1 MSSPEGCRRDEGGV
15 EEARRP
21 DLVWFPMVLCPS
33 TRIAVNIIAHGISSQ
48 EPGKSATITSPVAVL
63 PMSSGEHVSEANL
76 TAESGFFLA
85 LLLPVQAVYFQG
97 CAINPRKFMNMAQ
110 SA

>member
-1 MSSPEGCRRDEGGV
+1 
-15 EEARRP
+15 
-21 DLVWFPMVLCPS
+21 MVLWPS

-48 EPGKSATITSPVAVL
+48 EPGEPVAVL